1 MIKVGIIGFGNSAQT
16 FHLPF
21 VTSNESLELVAIS
34 SSQTEAI
41 QERYP
46 TISIFDSAD
55 DLILNSGIELVIITA
70 PNHVHYSLAKQ
81 ALEQGLQVTNQ
92 KPMVTKRSEAEE
104 LIKLAKQQSLILS
117 VFQNRRWDGDF
128 LTLKKLIKQKALGEI
143 RFFESHFD
151 RFRPLVRQRWKE
163 QPGPGAGFL
172 FDLGPHLID
181 QALCLF
187 GLPDSITARCL
198 AIRNTSK
205 ITDYFHII
213 LHYKDLEVVL
223 HASTFSA
230 GPNRRFRMEGTK
242 GSYDKYG
249 LDPQEAQLHDG
260 LSPTDILFGAEQINQ
275 FGTLYQENSKLQIDT
290 ETGCY
295 QQYYLKIVDA
305 INNGGASPVD
315 SEEIVNV
322 IKIIEL
328 AEISSQ
334 QGRTVSMGETIS
346 RD

>member
-1 MIKVGIIGFGNSAQT
+1 MIKVGIIGYGNSAQT

-21 VTSNESLELVAIS
+21 VESNDSLELFAIS
-34 SSQTEAI
+34 SSQAEAI
-41 QERYP
+41 REKYP
-46 TISIFDSAD
+46 SIKIFNNAD
-55 DLILNSGIELVIITA
+55 ELIHNSGIDLVIITA
-70 PNHVHYSLAKQ
+70 PNHVHYSLAKL
-81 ALEQGLQVTNQ
+81 ALEQGLHVIVE
-92 KPMVTKRSEAEE
+92 KPMVTKSSEAEE
-104 LIKLAKQQSLILS
+104 LIQLAKQQSLILS

-128 LTLKKLIKQKALGEI
+128 LTIKKLIKQKALGEI
-143 RFFESHFD
+143 RYFESHFD

-187 GLPDSITARCL
+187 GLPNSVTARCL
-198 AIRNTSK
+198 ALRNNSS
-205 ITDYFHII
+205 ITDYFHIL

-230 GPNRRFRMEGTK
+230 GPNRRFRLEGTK

-249 LDPQEAQLHDG
+249 LDPQEAQLHEG
-260 LSPTDILFGAEQINQ
+260 LPPSDILFGAEKIDQ
-275 FGTLYQENSKLQIDT
+275 FGTLYLENSKQQIDT

-295 QQYYLKIVDA
+295 QQYYLKMVDA
-305 INNGGASPVD
+305 INNGGASPVN
-315 SEEIVNV
+315 SEEVVNV

-334 QGRTVSMGETIS
+334 QGRTVSMDENIA
-346 RD
+346 

>member
-1 MIKVGIIGFGNSAQT
+1 MIKVGIIGYGNSAQT

-21 VTSNESLELVAIS
+21 ITSNESLELVAIS

-41 QERYP
+41 KERYP

-81 ALEQGLQVTNQ
+81 ALEQGLHVIVE
-92 KPMVTKRSEAEE
+92 KPMVTKSSEAEE
-104 LIKLAKQQSLILS
+104 LIQLAKTRSLVLS

-128 LTLKKLIKQKALGEI
+128 LTIKKLLKQKALGEI

-151 RFRPLVRQRWKE
+151 RFRPLVRQRWRE

-187 GLPDSITARCL
+187 GSPDSITSRCL
-198 AIRNTSK
+198 ALRNNSE
-205 ITDYFHII
+205 ITDYFHIL
-213 LHYKDLEVVL
+213 LHYEALEVAL

-230 GPNRRFRMEGTK
+230 GPNRRFRLEGTK

-249 LDPQEAQLHDG
+249 LDPQEAQLHKG
-260 LSPTDILFGAEQINQ
+260 LSPSDILFGAEQINQ
-275 FGTLYQENSKLQIDT
+275 FGTLYLENSKYQIDT

-295 QQYYLKIVDA
+295 QQFYLKMVDA
-305 INNGGASPVD
+305 INNGGSSPVD
-315 SEEIVNV
+315 CEEIVSV

-334 QGRTVSMGETIS
+334 QGRTVSMAESITQN
-346 RD
+346 